1 MNETLDRYGVRL
13 RELARDG
20 VARLISR
27 ALADVGLTGEAAAKR
42 AATVRLAVRSGLLRN
57 SIRAEVRQ
65 VEGGGELAL
74 SASPIYARIQEEGGT
89 IRPKRGR
96 YLAIP
101 LRGAVPGDRAGA
113 GAFVFTSASGRKFL
127 ARRTEEGA
135 LILLAVLKE
144 SVTLKGRRYLAA
156 GIEAALARL
165 PDALDAQ
172 FEVALGD

>member
-1 MNETLDRYGVRL
+1 MSETLGQFQDRL

-27 ALADVGLTGEAAAKR
+27 ALTDVSLTGEAAAKR

-101 LRGAVPGDRAGA
+101 LRGAAPGDRA

-165 PDALDAQ
+165 SDALDAQ